1 MATMTNATQMF
12 TSCSALETI
21 YATSF
26 TNVISSSG
34 SMFYGY
40 NKLVGGADGFVPS
53 STSAGSVC
61 KLGAGG
67 VLTNPNSDV
76 REWFRVFVYDDGTLD
91 FTVSGSADG
100 SKTLLDIRAAV
111 RQREVPGR
119 GRHPRTQLPHAV
131 PNGVDALRHGDAGRR
146 EHELLVLRAQ
156 RHHLVR
162 GAGEPRQRGVDALRV
177 HQLHGGAA
185 RGSAS
190 SGVSRRVAAVGIPKA
205 TRRKWMANTAMQE
218 VATVLVAHSGLVP
231 EGSSRSRAASE
242 LAEMFARADG
252 ETEALPD
259 KGPDAAARSALE
271 FLRRLTESLGLVE

>member
-162 GAGEPRQRGVDALRV
+162 GLGNLANVASMRYAFTSCT
-177 HQLHGGAA
+177 GAPPGA
-185 RGSAS
+185 RRPAAS
-190 SGVSRRVAAVGIPKA
+190 
-205 TRRKWMANTAMQE
+205 
-218 VATVLVAHSGLVP
+218 P
-231 EGSSRSRAASE
+231 EGSPPWEFPRRPGGSGWGIQPCRRSRPCSWRTPAWYPRAPR
-242 LAEMFARADG
+242 ARA
-252 ETEALPD
+252 PHPSSPRCSP
-259 KGPDAAARSALE
+259 GPTAKPRRCPTRGPTPQLAPRSSSFA
-271 FLRRLTESLGLVE
+271 G

>member
-40 NKLVGGADGFVPS
+40 NKLVGGTDGFVPS

-76 REWFRVFVYDDGTLD
+76 REWFRVFVYDDGTPD

-100 SKTLLDIRAAV
+100 SKTLLDIQAAV

-119 GRHPRTQLPHAV
+119 GRHPRIQLPHAV

-156 RHHLVR
+156 TPS
-162 GAGEPRQRGVDALRV
+162 PRSWGWGTSPTWRRCATRSP
-177 HQLHGGAA
+177 AA
-185 RGSAS
+185 RGS
-190 SGVSRRVAAVGIPKA
+190 RRS
-205 TRRKWMANTAMQE
+205 T
-218 VATVLVAHSGLVP
+218 
-231 EGSSRSRAASE
+231 
-242 LAEMFARADG
+242 
-252 ETEALPD
+252 
-259 KGPDAAARSALE
+259 
-271 FLRRLTESLGLVE
+271 